1 LLRDAA
7 VGRLGWREKAKRE
20 GEETREKVRERERE
34 REREKERGRNE
45 REAVKTAAG
54 SREIVFERRALW
66 PLPKF
71 VTPFASN

>member
-34 REREKERGRNE
+34 REKERGRNE
-45 REAVKTAAG
+45 RE
-54 SREIVFERRALW
+54 
-66 PLPKF
+66 
-71 VTPFASN
+71 